1 MEFYKQLFVHNK
13 IETKSAFMPENTDMS
28 APITLAEGYNPF
40 GDEDVAPQQA
50 QPAVDVA
57 PTVTNEP
64 NSEQN
69 LVQNE
74 EQPSNSSFD
83 PDQFVRERFGFESVE
98 EAENQFKRLKEQP
111 SFEFKD
117 EVSKTL
123 FDAIKEG
130 KADDVYQVLN
140 EQKRLDKL
148 TTAELN
154 PELAVEIIKENIK
167 NKHKDLNQDEID
179 LLFFEKFY
187 VPLKPEQSF
196 DDSDE
201 DYSEKLKTWQNQVDY
216 VEKRLMIEAKL
227 SRPELEKYK
236 AEIQLPDV
244 YNESARQAEYQ
255 EEYDMLQLAR
265 YEYEKTLN
273 SDFQSFNGF
282 NVSVKDEDVE
292 IPISFNVAEEER
304 LVMKNQLEDFDTDTY
319 FESRWFNKDGRPNVQ
334 QIMADKYLLENRDK
348 IFSKIANEAA
358 SQRLLAHLKKSGNIN
373 INQTATPQGAKPDLN
388 SIEAERLRMAEWAFS
403 S

>member
-1 MEFYKQLFVHNK
+1 
-13 IETKSAFMPENTDMS
+13 MPENTDMS

-40 GDEDVAPQQA
+40 SDENVPQV
-50 QPAVDVA
+50 QPAVEVA
-57 PTVTNEP
+57 PTAPIEP
-64 NSEQN
+64 QDGTQS
-69 LVQNE
+69 VQNE
-74 EQPSNSSFD
+74 QVSNSSFD
-83 PDQFVRERFGFESVE
+83 QNQFVKERFGFESVE
-98 EAENQFKRLKEQP
+98 DAENQFKKFKEQP

-117 EVSKTL
+117 DVSKTL
-123 FDAIKEG
+123 FDAIREG

-154 PELAVEIIKENIK
+154 PDLAVEIIKENIK
-167 NKHKDLNQDEID
+167 NKHKDLDQEEID

-187 VPLKPEQSF
+187 VPLKPEQTF

-201 DYSEKLKTWQNQVDY
+201 DYTEKVKTWQNQVDY

-236 AEIQLPDV
+236 SDIQLPDI
-244 YNESARQAEYQ
+244 YNESGREAESQAEFEMMQ
-255 EEYDMLQLAR
+255 EAR
-265 YEYEKTLN
+265 SEYEKTLN

-292 IPISFNVAEEER
+292 IPISFNVGEDEK

-319 FESRWFNKDGRPNVQ
+319 FENRWFNKDGKPNVQ
-334 QIMADKYLLENRDK
+334 QIMADKYLLENREK

-358 SQRLLAHLKKSGNIN
+358 SQRLLAHLKKNGNIN

-388 SIEAERLRMAEWAFS
+388 GVEAERLRMAEWAFS

>member
-1 MEFYKQLFVHNK
+1 
-13 IETKSAFMPENTDMS
+13 MPENTDMS

-50 QPAVDVA
+50 QPSVDVA

-64 NSEQN
+64 SNNDQSAQN
-69 LVQNE
+69 DQ
-74 EQPSNSSFD
+74 QASNSSFD
-83 PDQFVRERFGFESVE
+83 PNQFVKEKFGFESVE
-98 EAENQFKRLKEQP
+98 EAENEFKKFKEQP

-117 EVSKTL
+117 NVSKTL
-123 FDAIKEG
+123 FDAIREG

-154 PELAVEIIKENIK
+154 PDLAVEIIKENIK
-167 NKHKDLNQDEID
+167 NKHKDLNQEEVD

-196 DDSDE
+196 DDTDE
-201 DYSEKLKTWQNQVDY
+201 DYAAKLQTWQNQVDY

-236 AEIQLPDV
+236 SDIQLPDI
-244 YNESARQAEYQ
+244 YDEAGKEAQFQ
-255 EEYDMLQLAR
+255 EEYEMMQYAR
-265 YEYEKTLN
+265 SNYEKTLD
-273 SDFQSFNGF
+273 SDFKSFNGF

-292 IPISFNVAEEER
+292 IPISFNVGDDEKIAI
-304 LVMKNQLEDFDTDTY
+304 KSQLEDFDTDTY
-319 FESRWFNKDGRPNVQ
+319 FENRWFNKDGRPNVQ
-334 QIMADKYLLENRDK
+334 QIMADKYLLENREK

-358 SQRLLAHLKKSGNIN
+358 SQRLLAHLKKNGNIN

-388 SIEAERLRMAEWAFS
+388 GIEAERLRMAEWAFS

>member
-1 MEFYKQLFVHNK
+1 
-13 IETKSAFMPENTDMS
+13 MS
-28 APITLAEGYNPF
+28 APIKLAEGYNPF
-40 GDEDVAPQQA
+40 ADEDVVPQQT
-50 QPAVDVA
+50 QPTVEVA

-64 NSEQN
+64 NNQQQSAQN
-69 LVQNE
+69 QE
-74 EQPSNSSFD
+74 SNTSFD
-83 PDQFVRERFGFESVE
+83 PNQFVREKFGFESVE
-98 EAENQFKRLKEQP
+98 EAENQFKKFKEQP

-117 EVSKTL
+117 DVSKTL
-123 FDAIKEG
+123 FDAIREG

-154 PELAVEIIKENIK
+154 PDLAVEIIKENIK
-167 NKHKDLNQDEID
+167 NKHKDLNQEEVD

-236 AEIQLPDV
+236 AEIKLPDI
-244 YNESARQAEYQ
+244 YNESGRQAESQ
-255 EEYDMLQLAR
+255 A
-265 YEYEKTLN
+265 EYEMMQQARSEYERTLN

-292 IPISFNVAEEER
+292 IPIAFNVGEEER
-304 LVMKNQLEDFDTDTY
+304 LAMKNQLEDFDTDSY
-319 FESRWFNKDGRPNVQ
+319 FENRWFNEDGKPNVR
-334 QIMADKYLLENRDK
+334 QIMADKYLLENREK

-373 INQTATPQGAKPDLN
+373 INQTATPQGANPNLSN
-388 SIEAERLRMAEWAFS
+388 VEAEKLRLAEWAFS

>member
-1 MEFYKQLFVHNK
+1 ML
-13 IETKSAFMPENTDMS
+13 ENQDMS
-28 APITLAEGYNPF
+28 APIKLAEGYNPF
-40 GDEDVAPQQA
+40 GDEDIVLQQA
-50 QPAVDVA
+50 QPTVDVA
-57 PTVTNEP
+57 PTVNNEP
-64 NSEQN
+64 NTTQESSKA
-69 LVQNE
+69 E
-74 EQPSNSSFD
+74 EQSSNSTFD
-83 PDQFVRERFGFESVE
+83 PNQFVKEKFGFESVE
-98 EAENQFKRLKEQP
+98 EAENQFKKFKEQP

-123 FDAIKEG
+123 FDAIREG

-154 PELAVEIIKENIK
+154 PDLAVEIIKENIK
-167 NKHKDLNQDEID
+167 NKHKDLNQEEVD

-201 DYSEKLKTWQNQVDY
+201 DYAQKLQNWQNQVDY

-236 AEIQLPDV
+236 SDIKLPDI
-244 YNESARQAEYQ
+244 YNESGRQAESQ
-255 EEYDMLQLAR
+255 AEFEMMQQAR
-265 YEYEKTLN
+265 NEYEKTLN

-292 IPISFNVAEEER
+292 IPIAFNVGEEEK
-304 LVMKNQLEDFDTDTY
+304 LAMKNELEDFDGEG
-319 FESRWFNKDGRPNVQ
+319 FLENRWFYEDGKPNVK

-358 SQRLLAHLKKSGNIN
+358 SQRLLAHLKKNGNIN
-373 INQTATPQGAKPDLN
+373 INQTPTPQGAKPDLN